1 MARVYTATM
10 ADVAITA
17 AQDMFYILAA
27 TNKPIEIH
35 SVQISQKTLTSWE
48 ARGLLF
54 LRIPATVTVGS
65 GGSSITA
72 RPMLP
77 NDTAASVTARINDTT
92 SATSSGTI
100 VNLGGDTF
108 NVLNGFYWSPAGNDD
123 RIIISGGEA
132 FVVKLVTAPSASMT
146 TSGFVTFAELV

>member
-10 ADVAITA
+10 ADVAVTA
-17 AQDMFYILAA
+17 AQDLFYLLAA
-27 TNKPIEIH
+27 AEKPIEIH
-35 SVQISQKTLTSWE
+35 SVQLSQKTLTAWE

-54 LRIPATVTVGS
+54 LRVPATVTVGS

-77 NDTAASVTARINDTT
+77 NDTAASTTARINDTT
-92 SATSSGTI
+92 SATSGGTI
-100 VNLGGDTF
+100 VNLLGDTF
-108 NVLNGFYWSPAGNDD
+108 NVLNGFYWSPAGADD
-123 RIIISGGEA
+123 RIVIAGGSA

-146 TSGFVTFAELV
+146 VSGSVTFSELV